1 MEANY
6 FECKVKYNKII
17 ETGQE
22 KKVTETYLVEDYSFA
37 EAEKRFLEE
46 ITPYMTTDYEIA
58 AVNKRKYVEL
68 FDDSADSA
76 DRWYKAK
83 LSIIT
88 FDEKSGT
95 EKEKTLLMLV
105 QSDSLESAIKRLND
119 GMKGSMMNYDIKAIV
134 ETSYMDV
141 YRITE

>member
-6 FECKVKYNKII
+6 FECKIQYNNI
-17 ETGQE
+17 ETGKE
-22 KKVTETYLVEDYSFA
+22 KKVTETYLVEAYSFA
-37 EAEKRFLEE
+37 EAEERFLEE
-46 ITPYMTTDYEIA
+46 ITPYMTTDYEVA

-76 DRWYKAK
+76 DRWYKVK
-83 LSIIT
+83 LSVIT

-95 EKEKTLLMLV
+95 EKEKSLLMLV
-105 QSDSLESAIKRLND
+105 QSDSCESAIKRLND
-119 GMKGSMMNYDIKAIV
+119 GMKDSMMNYDIKAIV
-134 ETSYMDV
+134 ETSYMDI